1 MEFDDLLHT
10 EQADKLYTPSELN
23 HEARLHLEAG
33 FGRIWIEGEISNLSR
48 PSSGHIY
55 FSLKDDKA
63 QISCAL
69 FRSNTYGMGF
79 KPENG
84 MLVRARG
91 RVSLYEARGNY
102 QLIADSLVRAGE
114 GLLRAKFELLK
125 NGLAAEGLFDEA
137 QKKPLP
143 AYPLRIAIITSPSGA
158 ALRDIL
164 NVLQRRWPLAAVR
177 IYGVPVQGEEAAPAI
192 VKALSAA
199 NKHAWAQLIVSGR
212 GGGSLED
219 LWAFNEESVARAI
232 YASELP
238 VVSAVGHEIDFS
250 ISDFVADLR
259 APTPSAAAELISP
272 DQRVLK
278 QALSARHRQLEQ
290 RCTHHLQQL
299 SQRLDH
305 LAHRLRQQHP
315 GQRLAQHKKMLQQ
328 ARHRLQLAAA
338 RIVPQRRR
346 SLQELVLYRL
356 VAAGR
361 RIVPERRRVLQDL
374 ARTLN
379 ALSPLPTLARGYAIV
394 TDAETGSAISSVKNV
409 KPKQALLTQ
418 LHDGQ
423 VLSTIKETNDV
434 VVGGASRGDSDP
446 VGAAPR
452 RD

>member
-1 MEFDDLLHT
+1 MKSEDLLQNIPT
-10 EQADKLYTPSELN
+10 DNIYSPSELN

-33 FGRIWIEGEISNLSR
+33 FGRIWIEGELSNLSR
-48 PSSGHIY
+48 PASGHMY

-69 FRSNTYGMGF
+69 FRSNTYGMDF

-102 QLIADSLVRAGE
+102 QLIADSMVRSGE

-125 NGLAAEGLFDEA
+125 NTLANEGLFDEA
-137 QKKPLP
+137 QKKALP
-143 AYPLRIAIITSPSGA
+143 AFPLRIAVITSPSGA

-164 NVLQRRWPLAAVR
+164 NVLERRWPLATVR
-177 IYGVPVQGEEAAPAI
+177 IYGVPVQGNEAAPAI
-192 VKALSAA
+192 VDALVAA
-199 NKHAWAQLIVSGR
+199 NKHDWAQVIVTGR

-232 YASELP
+232 YASGLP

-278 QALSARHRQLEQ
+278 QNLSAISNRLEQ
-290 RCTHHLQQL
+290 RSLYLLQRL
-299 SQRLDH
+299 SQNLDH

-315 GQRLAQHKKMLQQ
+315 GQRLAQYRKMLQQ
-328 ARHRLQLAAA
+328 ASHRLQLAAA
-338 RIVPQRRR
+338 RIIPERRR
-346 SLQELVLYRL
+346 HLQELTRHRL
-356 VAAGR
+356 LPAGK
-361 RIVPERRRVLQDL
+361 RIVPERQRLLQNL

-379 ALSPLPTLARGYAIV
+379 AVSPLPTLARGYAIV
-394 TDAETGSAISSVKNV
+394 TDAQSGTAISSVKEV
-409 KPKQALLTQ
+409 KPKQALITQ
-418 LHDGQ
+418 LRDGQ
-423 VLSTIKETNDV
+423 VRSSAEEINDKTLSDK
-434 VVGGASRGDSDP
+434 
-446 VGAAPR
+446 
-452 RD
+452 

>member
-1 MEFDDLLHT
+1 MEYEDLERT
-10 EQADKLYTPSELN
+10 DQIDNIYTPSELN

-33 FGRIWIEGEISNLSR
+33 FGRIWVEGELSNLSR

-55 FSLKDDKA
+55 FSLKDDSA

-69 FRSNTYGMGF
+69 FRSNAYGIGF
-79 KPENG
+79 TPENG
-84 MLVRARG
+84 MLVRAHG

-102 QLIADSLVRAGE
+102 QLIADSLVRSGE

-125 NGLAAEGLFDEA
+125 NSLAAEGLFDEES
-137 QKKPLP
+137 KKPLP
-143 AYPLRIAIITSPSGA
+143 AYPLRIAVITSPSGA

-177 IYGVPVQGEEAAPAI
+177 VYGVPVQGNEAAPAI
-192 VKALSAA
+192 VNALAAA
-199 NKHAWAQLIVSGR
+199 NKHNWAQVIVTGR

-219 LWAFNEESVARAI
+219 LWAFNEETVARAI
-232 YASELP
+232 FTSELP

-278 QALSARHRQLEQ
+278 QNLSTLSNQLQQ
-290 RCTHHLQQL
+290 RCIYHLQRL
-299 SQRLDH
+299 SQKLDH

-315 GQRLAQHKKMLQQ
+315 GQRLQQHQNLLRQT
-328 ARHRLQLAAA
+328 RHRLLMAGV
-338 RIVPQRRR
+338 RIIPERRR
-346 SLQELVLYRL
+346 YLQELTNHRL
-356 VAAGR
+356 LPAGK
-361 RIVPERRRVLQDL
+361 RIVPERQRILQNL

-379 ALSPLPTLARGYAIV
+379 AVSPLPTLARGYAIV
-394 TDAETGSAISSVKNV
+394 MDAKSGTAISSIKDVE
-409 KPKQALLTQ
+409 PKQALRTQ

-423 VLSTIKETNDV
+423 ILSKAEETNEIQLEP
-434 VVGGASRGDSDP
+434 GDD
-446 VGAAPR
+446 
-452 RD
+452 

>member
-1 MEFDDLLHT
+1 MESDDLYQSDYQDD
-10 EQADKLYTPSELN
+10 QAGNIYSPSELN

-33 FGRIWIEGEISNLSR
+33 FGKIWLEGEISNLSK
-48 PSSGHIY
+48 PASGHLY

-69 FRSNTYGMGF
+69 FRSNTYGLGF

-125 NGLAAEGLFDEA
+125 NNLASEGLFAEA
-137 QKKPLP
+137 QKKALP
-143 AYPLRIAIITSPSGA
+143 AFPLRIAVITSPSGA

-164 NVLQRRWPLAAVR
+164 NVLQRRWPLAAIRV
-177 IYGVPVQGEEAAPAI
+177 YGVPVQGNEAAPAI
-192 VKALSAA
+192 VKALEAA
-199 NKHAWAQLIVSGR
+199 NKQHWAEVIIAGR

-219 LWAFNEESVARAI
+219 LWAFNEEIVARAI

-259 APTPSAAAELISP
+259 APTPSAAAELVSP

-278 QALSARHRQLEQ
+278 QGLSAFESR
-290 RCTHHLQQL
+290 LQQRSTYLLQHL
-299 SQRLDH
+299 SQKLDH

-315 GQRLAQHKKMLQQ
+315 GQRLTQNRKLLQH
-328 ARHRLQLAAA
+328 ASHRLQLAAA
-338 RIVPQRRR
+338 RI
-346 SLQELVLYRL
+346 
-356 VAAGR
+356 
-361 RIVPERRRVLQDL
+361 IPERQRMLQNL

-379 ALSPLPTLARGYAIV
+379 AVSPLPTLARGYAIV
-394 TDAETGSAISSVKNV
+394 TDAQSGVAISSIDAVT
-409 KPKQALLTQ
+409 PKQALITQ
-418 LHDGQ
+418 LDDGQ
-423 VLSTIKETNDV
+423 IHSIVDEVNKVTLE
-434 VVGGASRGDSDP
+434 ARLLP
-446 VGAAPR
+446 E
-452 RD
+452 

>member
-1 MEFDDLLHT
+1 MDHDDSQHENQT
-10 EQADKLYTPSELN
+10 ENIYSPSELN

-33 FGRIWIEGEISNLSR
+33 FGRIWVEGELSNLSR
-48 PSSGHIY
+48 PSSGHMY

-63 QISCAL
+63 QVSCAL

-79 KPENG
+79 TPENG

-102 QLIADSLVRAGE
+102 QLIADSLVRSGE

-125 NGLAAEGLFDEA
+125 NNLAAEGLFDEA
-137 QKKPLP
+137 QKQPLP
-143 AYPLRIAIITSPSGA
+143 TYPTRIAVITSPSGA

-177 IYGVPVQGEEAAPAI
+177 VYGVPVQGDEAAPAI
-192 VKALSAA
+192 VNAMAAA
-199 NKHAWAQLIVSGR
+199 NKHQWAQVIVTGR

-232 YASELP
+232 FVSEIP

-278 QALSARHRQLEQ
+278 QNLSALGQQLQQ
-290 RCTHHLQQL
+290 RCTYQLQRL
-299 SQRLDH
+299 SQKLDH

-315 GQRLAQHKKMLQQ
+315 GQRLQQHQKLLQQ
-328 ARHRLQLAAA
+328 TRHRLLVAGT
-338 RIVPQRRR
+338 RIIPERRR
-346 SLQELVLYRL
+346 QLQDLTSHRL
-356 VAAGR
+356 IPAGN
-361 RIVPERRRVLQDL
+361 RIVPERRRTLQDL

-379 ALSPLPTLARGYAIV
+379 AVSPLPTLARGYAIV
-394 TDAETGSAISSVKNV
+394 MDAESGAAISTVKDV
-409 KPKQALLTQ
+409 QAKQTLLTQ
-418 LHDGQ
+418 FHDGQ
-423 VLSTIKETNDV
+423 VLSKAEETNETLVD
-434 VVGGASRGDSDP
+434 SGDD
-446 VGAAPR
+446 
-452 RD
+452 

>member
-1 MEFDDLLHT
+1 MKSDELL
-10 EQADKLYTPSELN
+10 QNIPAGNIYTPSELN

-33 FGRIWIEGEISNLSR
+33 FGRIWIEGELSNLSR
-48 PSSGHIY
+48 PASGHIY

-102 QLIADSLVRAGE
+102 QLIADSLVRSGE

-125 NGLAAEGLFDEA
+125 NNLASEGLFDEA
-137 QKKPLP
+137 QKKTLP
-143 AYPLRIAIITSPSGA
+143 AFPLRIAVITSPSGA

-164 NVLQRRWPLAAVR
+164 NVLERRWPLATVR
-177 IYGVPVQGEEAAPAI
+177 IYGVPVQGNEAAPAI
-192 VKALSAA
+192 VDALAAA
-199 NKHAWAQLIVSGR
+199 NKHNWAQVIVTGR

-232 YASELP
+232 YASDLP

-278 QALSARHRQLEQ
+278 QNLSALSNRLEQ
-290 RCTHHLQQL
+290 RSLYLLQRL
-299 SQRLDH
+299 SQKLDH

-315 GQRLAQHKKMLQQ
+315 GQRLAQHRKMLQQ
-328 ARHRLQLAAA
+328 ASHRLQLAAA
-338 RIVPQRRR
+338 RIVPERQRI
-346 SLQELVLYRL
+346 LQN
-356 VAAGR
+356 
-361 RIVPERRRVLQDL
+361 L

-379 ALSPLPTLARGYAIV
+379 AVSPLPTLARGYAIV
-394 TDAETGSAISSVKNV
+394 TDAQSGTAISSVKEV
-409 KPKQALLTQ
+409 KPKQALITQ
-418 LHDGQ
+418 LSDGQ
-423 VLSTIKETNDV
+423 IRSSAEEVNDETLSDK
-434 VVGGASRGDSDP
+434 
-446 VGAAPR
+446 
-452 RD
+452 

>member
-1 MEFDDLLHT
+1 MESDDLYQNDHRGSI
-10 EQADKLYTPSELN
+10 YTPSELN

-33 FGRIWIEGEISNLSR
+33 FGRIWIEGELSNLSR
-48 PSSGHIY
+48 PASGHLY

-102 QLIADSLVRAGE
+102 QLIADSLIRSGE

-125 NGLAAEGLFDEA
+125 NNLAAEGLFDESN
-137 QKKPLP
+137 KKPMP
-143 AYPLRIAIITSPSGA
+143 AYPSRIAVITSPSGA

-164 NVLQRRWPLAAVR
+164 NVLQRRWPLASVR
-177 IYGVPVQGEEAAPAI
+177 VYAVPVQGNEAAPAI
-192 VKALSAA
+192 VKALEAA
-199 NKHAWAQLIVSGR
+199 NRHNWAQVIVAGR

-232 YASELP
+232 FASELP

-272 DQRVLK
+272 DQRVLR
-278 QALSARHRQLEQ
+278 QNLSVFRNR
-290 RCTHHLQQL
+290 LQQRSLYTLQRL
-299 SQRLDH
+299 SQKLDH
-305 LAHRLRQQHP
+305 LSHRLRQQHP
-315 GQRLAQHKKMLQQ
+315 GQRLQQHRRVLEQ
-328 ARHRLQLAAA
+328 AIHRLHLVAE
-338 RIVPQRRR
+338 RIVPQRRHH
-346 SLQELVLYRL
+346 LQELMLHRL
-356 VAAGR
+356 VPAGN
-361 RIVPERRRVLQDL
+361 RIVPERRHALQNL

-379 ALSPLPTLARGYAIV
+379 ALSPLPTLVRGYAIV
-394 TDAETGSAISSVKNV
+394 TDAQTGKTISSVKDV
-409 KPKQALLTQ
+409 KPEQQLINQ

-423 VLSTIKETNDV
+423 ILSEVKKTDNKPLSSE
-434 VVGGASRGDSDP
+434 
-446 VGAAPR
+446 
-452 RD
+452 